1 MKKVDSVLAEG
12 VNSISG
18 LISQTGYINA
28 DFNDA
33 KSVMENAG
41 TALMGIG
48 RASGESRAE
57 KAAREATTSPLLDMS
72 IEGATGV
79 LYNVVGSDLTLQEI
93 SLVSELIK
101 EAVDPAANIKF
112 GAQIDPEM
120 GEEISITIVAT
131 GFDEKKQIFTR
142 KQQEYTAPSSVR
154 TFGFDSDEDEITEVE
169 NEDSLQSFT
178 AETPQDD
185 LPSFEEDETP
195 DVEEEKEEN
204 IKDNIDIG
212 EDPLD
217 VPAFMRKKGGK

>member
-178 AETPQDD
+178 AETPQED
-185 LPSFEEDETP
+185 LPSFEEDEAP

-204 IKDNIDIG
+204 INDNIEIG